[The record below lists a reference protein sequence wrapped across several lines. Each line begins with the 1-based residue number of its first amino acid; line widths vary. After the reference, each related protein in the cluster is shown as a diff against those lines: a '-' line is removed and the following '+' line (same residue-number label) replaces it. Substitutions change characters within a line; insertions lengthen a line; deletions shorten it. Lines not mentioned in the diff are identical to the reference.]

1 MVATRPSWCVVNQVN
16 IMSTTTALDP
26 RFEISYLPKWSGN
39 IPCYMVAVPSYL
51 GDKVCAYLKH
61 HGCKFQQRWSEK
73 RYGRCEFFIERIQPN
88 IVQALAD
95 RTYANGGKVN
105 LQETYVNPIALY
117 WSALNDGRIE
127 TLEKLWKDIEWSPEE
142 SLDAEDCTYEAAL
155 NQTAMHLADINFP
168 LGLLIASLV

>member
-1 MVATRPSWCVVNQVN
+1 MVATRLLWGVVNQVS

-39 IPCYMVAVPSYL
+39 VPCYMVAVPSYL
-51 GDKVCAYLKH
+51 GDKVCAYLQH

-95 RTYANGGKVN
+95 RTLANGGKVN
-105 LQETYVNPIALY
+105 IP
-117 WSALNDGRIE
+117 
-127 TLEKLWKDIEWSPEE
+127 
-142 SLDAEDCTYEAAL
+142 
-155 NQTAMHLADINFP
+155 
-168 LGLLIASLV
+168 